1 MSTELKPEWF
11 VLVVMPGHEIKVR
24 DKILAL
30 AKNQRF
36 KDIIF
41 DARVSA
47 KTSETATGAQK
58 EKVEDYT
65 QYVFVNM
72 IYDPDNDTGYHGV
85 KVEGVRHILG
95 APSPL
100 EKHEVERLI
109 GELL

>member
-1 MSTELKPEWF
+1 MSIDLEPKWF
-11 VLVVMPGHEIKVR
+11 VLVVMPGQEITVR

-30 AKNQRF
+30 SNNKMF

-47 KTSETATGAQK
+47 KTLETKTGKMK

-65 QYVFVNM
+65 QYVFVKM
-72 IYDPDNDTGYHGV
+72 VYDPDNDTGYHGV

-95 APSPL
+95 APTPMEL
-100 EKHEVERLI
+100 DEVERLF
-109 GELL
+109 GELV